1 MGYTNSGLVDVVRRS
16 PNHSGQR
23 NHKIDYITPHCVV
36 GQLTAEGIGSCFPA
50 GRDASCNYGIGRDG
64 RVVLVVDEKNRS
76 WCTSSRF
83 NDQRAV
89 TIECASDA
97 YHPYAFNTAVWNK
110 LILLC
115 ADICK
120 RNGIKKLLWLGSAE
134 RTWNYTPKDGEA
146 LLTAHRWY
154 DYKACVP
161 IDSEVL
167 TRDGWVKLS
176 DIEIGDEIACADL
189 DNLRIT
195 FEEVYDKVET
205 RSQDTYTNNGF
216 TATKDHRCVY
226 RTHGRGEYRIN
237 DYKHLLAD
245 GNMIFLPMAG
255 YYQGDGFNITDSE
268 LKLLVAVQADGHYM
282 HESRSEN
289 DPPIGLEF
297 HLKKERKIERIK
309 ELLDECNI
317 DYAENPK
324 SDGSVSIRIW
334 GRWIVDECEKYLTG
348 KCFDWKWINLSPH
361 QVEVFLDELL
371 LWDGCTAANMY
382 TSRQQINLDV
392 VSAIAAMN
400 GVGSNVSGSN
410 IQFRKRPE
418 CVLSKDAKAT
428 VRNNRRNP
436 KKTTV
441 SCVSVKTGIFLVRQ
455 YGKTF
460 ITGNCPGDWCY
471 SRLGTLANEV
481 NKKLGTG
488 STTITPSDNVNGD
501 IDVDGLWGVDT
512 TYKAQKVFGTYQDGE
527 VSDQDVDCKRF
538 LPACLRSSWEFV
550 YYTTD
555 GSDLIRAIQKKCG
568 LKGDDVDG
576 IAGHDTVE
584 ALQKFLNKAI
594 NAKLDT
600 DGILGEKTCKAF
612 QRWLNRQ

>member
-1 MGYTNSGLVDVVRRS
+1 MAYTNSSLVDIIRRS

-23 NHKIDYITPHCVV
+23 THKIDYITPHCVV

-76 WCTSSRF
+76 WCTSSGY

-97 YHPYAFNTAVWNK
+97 YHPYAFNSAVWNK

-120 RNGIKKLLWLGSAE
+120 RNGIKKLLWLGSADA
-134 RTWNYTPKDGEA
+134 TWNYIPKDGEA

-154 DYKACVP
+154 DYK
-161 IDSEVL
+161 S
-167 TRDGWVKLS
+167 
-176 DIEIGDEIACADL
+176 
-189 DNLRIT
+189 
-195 FEEVYDKVET
+195 
-205 RSQDTYTNNGF
+205 
-216 TATKDHRCVY
+216 
-226 RTHGRGEYRIN
+226 
-237 DYKHLLAD
+237 
-245 GNMIFLPMAG
+245 
-255 YYQGDGFNITDSE
+255 
-268 LKLLVAVQADGHYM
+268 
-282 HESRSEN
+282 
-289 DPPIGLEF
+289 
-297 HLKKERKIERIK
+297 
-309 ELLDECNI
+309 
-317 DYAENPK
+317 
-324 SDGSVSIRIW
+324 
-334 GRWIVDECEKYLTG
+334 
-348 KCFDWKWINLSPH
+348 
-361 QVEVFLDELL
+361 
-371 LWDGCTAANMY
+371 
-382 TSRQQINLDV
+382 
-392 VSAIAAMN
+392 
-400 GVGSNVSGSN
+400 
-410 IQFRKRPE
+410 
-418 CVLSKDAKAT
+418 
-428 VRNNRRNP
+428 
-436 KKTTV
+436 
-441 SCVSVKTGIFLVRQ
+441 
-455 YGKTF
+455 
-460 ITGNCPGDWCY
+460 CPGDWCY

-488 STTITPSDNVNGD
+488 STAITPSDNVNGD

-527 VSDQDVDCKRF
+527 VSDQDVDCRGF

-576 IAGHDTVE
+576 IAGHDTVK
-584 ALQKFLNKAI
+584 ALQNFLNKQI

-600 DGILGEKTCKAF
+600 DGILGELTCKAF

>member
-1 MGYTNSGLVDVVRRS
+1 MAYTNSGLVDVTMRS

-23 NHKIDYITPHCVV
+23 THKIDYITPHCVV

-76 WCTSSRF
+76 WCTSSGY

-97 YHPYAFNTAVWNK
+97 YHPYAFNSAVWNK

-120 RNGIKKLLWLGSAE
+120 RNGIKKLLWLGSADA
-134 RTWNYTPKDGEA
+134 TWNYIPKDGEA

-154 DYKACVP
+154 DYKA
-161 IDSEVL
+161 
-167 TRDGWVKLS
+167 
-176 DIEIGDEIACADL
+176 
-189 DNLRIT
+189 
-195 FEEVYDKVET
+195 
-205 RSQDTYTNNGF
+205 
-216 TATKDHRCVY
+216 
-226 RTHGRGEYRIN
+226 
-237 DYKHLLAD
+237 
-245 GNMIFLPMAG
+245 
-255 YYQGDGFNITDSE
+255 
-268 LKLLVAVQADGHYM
+268 
-282 HESRSEN
+282 
-289 DPPIGLEF
+289 
-297 HLKKERKIERIK
+297 
-309 ELLDECNI
+309 
-317 DYAENPK
+317 
-324 SDGSVSIRIW
+324 
-334 GRWIVDECEKYLTG
+334 
-348 KCFDWKWINLSPH
+348 
-361 QVEVFLDELL
+361 
-371 LWDGCTAANMY
+371 
-382 TSRQQINLDV
+382 
-392 VSAIAAMN
+392 
-400 GVGSNVSGSN
+400 
-410 IQFRKRPE
+410 
-418 CVLSKDAKAT
+418 
-428 VRNNRRNP
+428 
-436 KKTTV
+436 
-441 SCVSVKTGIFLVRQ
+441 
-455 YGKTF
+455 
-460 ITGNCPGDWCY
+460 CPGDWCY

-488 STTITPSDNVNGD
+488 NTAITPSDNVSGD

-527 VSDQDVDCKRF
+527 VSDQDVDCIGF

-584 ALQKFLNKAI
+584 ALQKFLNRQM

-600 DGILGEKTCKAF
+600 DGILGELTCKAF